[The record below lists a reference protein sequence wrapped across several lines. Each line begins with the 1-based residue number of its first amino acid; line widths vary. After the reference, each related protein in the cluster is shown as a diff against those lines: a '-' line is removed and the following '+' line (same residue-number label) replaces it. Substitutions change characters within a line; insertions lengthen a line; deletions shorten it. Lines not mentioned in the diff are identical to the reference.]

1 MRLLVRSAVFLLLTV
16 ATSPAHWTV
25 DETSPEWC
33 QRGNLHW
40 AIDYSR
46 VTKSDVEL
54 MAAAHQN
61 LDHGASY
68 DLAETA
74 AYAASRG
81 LYDLIYVCSRTFVV
95 KDYEK
100 HSELK
105 QGVVRAFDGSEVL
118 AYNNPVRRYGCV
130 NCPEWKA
137 FVIGKVDQIRA
148 KRTPAGIFF
157 DNEAWFSNCYCPVCR
172 EKFHEYTRRHYG
184 REMDLPERV
193 NPATEAGRAARLFLL
208 ESQTAY
214 HKALLE
220 YCHQCKPRLL
230 SVPNTC
236 SMSAW
241 PIHGIEEGVTD
252 LPFYELS
259 SHPPFGDNLYAYKLA
274 LAAGH
279 GRNVGNL
286 MYLPPDVAAARGKR
300 VWNEGMHHFFN
311 PASPLAKEFALA
323 ISEGA
328 ACDATYVANY
338 NLFPSLPIVDT
349 KDPFNVN
356 IHQTMNRYYD
366 FLVKNRALYLNANQG
381 AEVAILHSV
390 PTDLMVGAYRR
401 WARMAEKLNRAGIPY
416 EVIMERDLKPKLL
429 RQYKVVMVAGVRA
442 LAESGAAALL
452 EYAKNGGRV
461 VLGGECGLT
470 DERGEPQASHSLQEL
485 RGGRDDGSAQAEAQ
499 VGKGRVIIAAD
510 DLTAA
515 DGAKLRILVT
525 RLLPTPGVSVQNP
538 TGKLSVNVLTQ
549 PRQKLRKVHLVNYDF
564 SYDKPENVISD
575 DDQSAEARSYLANT
589 AWRIRK
595 VLKVP
600 DPSALTRPVLEIVGS
615 VATSKKLIR
624 LVVNVNGRDVAT
636 VPADDLHG
644 TLTIAL
650 PAGCLVAGDNEI
662 VLRVEGQPSAGS
674 EWYQVMIDENTTA
687 GRSFFSKD
695 SGKTWTRDDLSE
707 DREKQRG
714 EFMIRLTDPD
724 KRPAHQQWEQMC
736 HVNAARG
743 VRVFVRGEQALFAVA
758 LSPTASPQKL
768 DAKKV
773 AGGMEFT
780 VDVDIYTV
788 LVITTGKTALKPWL
802 Q

>member
-1 MRLLVRSAVFLLLTV
+1 MRLLIRSAVFFLLAAAPSL
-16 ATSPAHWTV
+16 AHWEV
-25 DETSPEWC
+25 DNTAPEWC
-33 QRGNLHW
+33 QRGTLHW
-40 AIDYSR
+40 ALDYSR
-46 VTKSDVEL
+46 VTSPDVDL
-54 MAAAHQN
+54 MIAAQQN

-68 DLAETA
+68 DSAETA
-74 AYAASRG
+74 AHAAAGG
-81 LYDLIYVCSRTFVV
+81 LHDLIYVCSRTFVV

-100 HSELK
+100 HPELK
-105 QGVVRAFDGSEVL
+105 QAVVRLFDGSEVL

-148 KRTPAGIFF
+148 KRSPAGIFF
-157 DNEAWFSNCYCPVCR
+157 DNEAWFSTCYCPVCR

-193 NPATEAGRAARLFLL
+193 DPATEAGRAARLFLL

-220 YCHQCKPRLL
+220 YCHQCQPRLL

-236 SMSAW
+236 GMGAW

-252 LPFYELS
+252 LPFYELM

-286 MYLPPDVAAARGKR
+286 MYLPPDVASARGKR

-323 ISEGA
+323 IAEGA

-338 NLFPSLPIVDT
+338 NLFPSLPIMDT

-366 FLVKNRALYLNANQG
+366 FLVKHRALYLNADQG

-390 PTDLMVGAYRR
+390 PTDLLTGAYRR
-401 WARMAEKLNRAGIPY
+401 WAKMAEKLNRAGIPY
-416 EVIMERDLKPKLL
+416 EVIVERDLKLEML
-429 RQYKVVMVAGVRA
+429 RRYKVVVAAGVRA
-442 LAESGAAALL
+442 LGEPGAAALL
-452 EYAKNGGRV
+452 EYAKKGGRV
-461 VLGGECGLT
+461 VLGSECGVT
-470 DERGEPQASHSLQEL
+470 DERGEPQTSRSLQEL
-485 RGGRDDGSAQAEAQ
+485 RGGGDGAGAEE
-499 VGKGRVIIAAD
+499 GLKIGNGRVITSTN

-515 DGAKLRILVT
+515 NGVALKTLVT
-525 RLLPTPGVSVQNP
+525 RLLPTPAVSVQNP

-549 PRQKLRKVHLVNYDF
+549 PGQKLREVHLLNYDF
-564 SYDKPENVISD
+564 SYDKPDNVISD
-575 DDQSAEARSYLANT
+575 DNQTSEARSYLAST

-595 VLKVP
+595 MLRVP
-600 DPSALTRPVLEIVGS
+600 DPAALAKPTLEIVGS
-615 VATSKKLIR
+615 VATAKKLIQ
-624 LVVNVNGRDVAT
+624 LVVNVNGKDVAT
-636 VPADDLHG
+636 VTTDDLHG
-644 TLTIAL
+644 TLTIPL

-662 VLRVEGQPSAGS
+662 VLRVEGQPSARS
-674 EWYQVMIDENTTA
+674 EWYQVMIDEDATT

-695 SGKTWTRDDLSE
+695 GGKTWAQNDLSE
-707 DREKQRG
+707 DRGEQRG

-724 KRPAHQQWEQMC
+724 KRPTHQQWERMC
-736 HVNAARG
+736 RVNAAHG
-743 VRVFVRGEQALFAVA
+743 VRVFVRGARAPFAVA
-758 LSPTASPQKL
+758 LSPTAAPQKL
-768 DAKKV
+768 DAKKTE
-773 AGGMEFT
+773 GGVEFT

-788 LVITTGKTALKPWL
+788 LVIAADEATLKPWL
-802 Q
+802 P